1 MTWPPTPAAW
11 EKYSAAGWLQPLPL
25 GRNSVRI
32 HNERIGEV
40 DRYIRNFGHEDLNA
54 KIPDYERLIR
64 YLGKARK
71 IDSSTR
77 ILEVGTGTGWF
88 PILCR
93 LNGLQCKGLDISPQL
108 IELAK
113 EIGKRHGVV
122 PDIELGNVEV
132 DDLGV
137 ERYDAIVASSVFE
150 HIEFWRPALTNIYRA
165 LSPGG
170 ALFFE
175 SSNKYMLQFSR
186 GESTIPFYGWL
197 PDRARYE
204 LRKVTHGKDVMKLG
218 IDFHQFTY
226 PQLRRVFAETGFRD
240 ILDVID
246 LLDVEGRKGLKRWV
260 LATAKSSRAMRR
272 LVLTFF
278 VAATTFVCRK

>member
-1 MTWPPTPAAW
+1 M
-11 EKYSAAGWLQPLPL
+11 
-25 GRNSVRI
+25 RI
-32 HNERIGEV
+32 HSERIGEV
-40 DRYIRNFGHEDLNA
+40 DRYIRNFGHEDLDT
-54 KIPDYERLIR
+54 KIPEYERLMR
-64 YLGKARK
+64 YLRKARE

-77 ILEVGTGTGWF
+77 ILEIGTGTGWF

-93 LNGLQCKGLDISPQL
+93 AKGLQCKGLEISPQL
-108 IELAK
+108 IEFAMEMGRRK
-113 EIGKRHGVV
+113 GIV

-132 DDLGV
+132 DDIGV
-137 ERYDAIVASSVFE
+137 EQYDAIIASSVFE

-165 LSPGG
+165 LKPGG

-175 SSNKYMLQFSR
+175 STNKYMLKSLSAEFAV
-186 GESTIPFYGWL
+186 PFYGWL

-204 LRKVTHGKDVMKLG
+204 FRKLVHGKDVMKLG

-226 PQLRRVFAETGFRD
+226 LQLRRAFEDTGFRE

-246 LLDVEGRKGLKRWV
+246 LLDVEGRKGLNRWA
-260 LATAKSSRAMRR
+260 LATAKSSRPMRR

-278 VAATTFVCRK
+278 VDATTFVCRK